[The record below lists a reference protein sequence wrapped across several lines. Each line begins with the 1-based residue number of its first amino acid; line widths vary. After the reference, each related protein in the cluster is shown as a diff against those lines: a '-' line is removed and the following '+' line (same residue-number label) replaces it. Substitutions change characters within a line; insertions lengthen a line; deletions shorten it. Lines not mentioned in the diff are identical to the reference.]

1 MKVIS
6 KTKEKG
12 NGFGTMK
19 KIKKKNRLLEA
30 KAHKERTENKRVN
43 AENRKAREEK
53 NEELDKAKNVRI
65 VDFVKEMLLVE
76 VEGKIEKRALLF
88 DKRHVNKE
96 NFAERMPRFEVKLYG
111 ENHQLSTLKGYLEK
125 HDDLLWKIEEIF

>member
-12 NGFGTMK
+12 KVYGTMK
-19 KIKKKNRLLEA
+19 KLKKKNRLVEE
-30 KAHKERTENKRVN
+30 KAHKERTENKRIN

-53 NEELDKAKNVRI
+53 NEELAKIKNVRI

-88 DKRHVNKE
+88 EKRYVTKE
-96 NFAERMPRFEVKLYG
+96 NLAERIPRFEVKLYG
-111 ENHQLSTLKGYLEK
+111 ENYQLSMLKGYEEK
-125 HDDLLWKIEEIF
+125 LDDLLWKIEGIL